1 MKVPAWGRCTFCH
14 SYQPRIILECQV
26 EPDDGG
32 YTRLFRFFCNAA
44 CHANWGTNQVRP
56 PADRGKRVV
65 KRPAKRASTV
75 GVQVGLGLEG
85 TTPRRDQSK
94 GC

>member
-32 YTRLFRFFCNAA
+32 YTRLFRFFCDAA
-44 CHANWGTNQVRP
+44 CHANWGTNQVKP
-56 PADRGKRVV
+56 PIGK
-65 KRPAKRASTV
+65 AK
-75 GVQVGLGLEG
+75 GKPMKKGQVTQVELGL
-85 TTPRRDQSK
+85 
-94 GC
+94 